1 MTQNE
6 FEWERRSEWEAD
18 PLFDFRGFAEFPDF
32 GRFAEWE
39 QPSGCPKTAR
49 ETVSRFPRYSN
60 RITALPPEEQAKVR
74 RLVSQIVANQRAGC
88 VPFMKIQLVGHADR
102 DLARERREPGFM
114 LRISRERAA
123 AVRNELE
130 RLLNNRALSSQIAW
144 DVIGAADRQLVVAN
158 PRTEL
163 DRQRNRR
170 VEVTISEKPAPPP
183 SDCSAAQKQQTELV
197 KAAAVHY
204 MRTKLGRK
212 EPVPIGVECFDPPT
226 LPYVCDVS
234 FSNNMVIEVEVSAA
248 QVKVILARADDEPGL
263 VNRAPVCKFTYRCPP
278 SGGFVFRETE
288 CAT

>member
-6 FEWERRSEWEAD
+6 FEWKLEDDLGSEQRSEWEVD
-18 PLFDFRGFAEFPDF
+18 PLFDF

-60 RITALPPEEQAKVR
+60 RVTALPPEEQAKVR
-74 RLVSQIVANQRAGC
+74 RLVGQIVANQRAGC
-88 VPFMKIQLVGHADR
+88 VPSMKIQLVGHADR
-102 DLARERREPGFM
+102 DLGRERREPGFM
-114 LRISRERAA
+114 LRMSRERAV

-130 RLLNNRALSSQIAW
+130 RLLNNRALSAQIAW

-170 VEVTISEKPAPPP
+170 VEVTISEKPAPR

-212 EPVPIGVECFDPPT
+212 EPAPIGVECFDPPT

-248 QVKVILARADDEPGL
+248 QVKVILARADGEPGL